1 MSLSSTGKKYK
12 SVVIR
17 NVNIINGRGTPAY
30 GPADILIEDE
40 KIKEIVGVTPG
51 ALKRSGF
58 KRPEA
63 EYEINAKGMYAIPGL
78 VDMHV
83 HVPFR
88 ETQCG
93 PKSAEYCY
101 KLFLAHGVTT
111 IRTCGFGT
119 DDKLIKHRKMS
130 KENKLPAPR
139 IVILGTTGNILTPE
153 EGKTKVR
160 ELHEKGCDGIK
171 MIPRT
176 NINEDVLRAMG
187 EEVKAL
193 DMKAGIAMHIPQ
205 NSELDAVSASEA
217 VGEYLTIEHTYGI
230 PQAAIPGS
238 QNLPAEYNY
247 SNEVDRFR
255 LSGHIWTEAA
265 KYPENVEA
273 VLDLMIANGTAWNP
287 TMVVYEIN
295 REYELCSRW
304 KWLDKYTTP
313 ALLKG
318 WSPNPASHA
327 TYHYNWKTSDEV
339 AWKEK
344 YRIWMYYL
352 KMFRD
357 RGGIITA
364 GSDCGFMYTLYGF
377 GLIRELE
384 LLQEAGFHS
393 LDVIK
398 MASTNAKILNGQD
411 EIVGGIQVG
420 FNSDIAIVDGNP
432 QENFKILY
440 GTGVPKYNDDK
451 TAMVPG
457 GGVIWTIKDGI
468 VFDAK
473 ELLEDVADYVAS
485 LKESS

>member
-1 MSLSSTGKKYK
+1 MSLTATGKKYK
-12 SVVIR
+12 STVIR

-30 GPADILIEDE
+30 GPVDILIEGE
-40 KIKEIVGVTPG
+40 TIKEIVGVTPG
-51 ALKRSGF
+51 ALSRPEF

-63 EYEINAKGMYAIPGL
+63 ENEIDAKGMYAIPGL

-93 PKSAEYCY
+93 PKSPEYAY

-119 DDKLIKHRKMS
+119 DDKLIEHRKQS
-130 KENKLPAPR
+130 EANELPAPR
-139 IVILGTTGNILTPE
+139 ILVLGTTGNILTPE
-153 EGKTKVR
+153 EGKKKVR

-176 NINEDVLRAMG
+176 NINSEILTAMG
-187 EEVKAL
+187 EEVREL

-205 NSELDAVSASEA
+205 NSEIDAVSASEA
-217 VGEYLTIEHTYGI
+217 IGEYLTIEHTYGI

-238 QNLPAEYNY
+238 QSLPPDYNY
-247 SNEVDRFR
+247 SDEVDRFR
-255 LSGHIWTEAA
+255 WSGHIWTEAA

-273 VLDLMIANGTAWNP
+273 VLDYMVENGTAWDP

-304 KWLDKYTTP
+304 KWLDEYTAP
-313 ALLKG
+313 ALLTSWK
-318 WSPNPASHA
+318 PNPARHA
-327 TYHYNWKTSDEV
+327 TYHFNWRTADEV

-357 RGGIITA
+357 RGGVITA

-384 LLQEAGFHS
+384 LLQEAGFHPI
-393 LDVIK
+393 DVIK
-398 MASTNAKILNGQD
+398 MASTNAKLLNGQD
-411 EIVGGIQVG
+411 EIAGGIQVG
-420 FNSDIAIVDGNP
+420 FNADIAVVDGNP
-432 QENFKILY
+432 LDNFKVLY
-440 GTGVPKYNDDK
+440 GTGVSKYNAEK
-451 TAMVPG
+451 TGMVPG
-457 GGVIWTIKDGI
+457 GGVAWTIKDGV

-473 ELLEDVADYVAS
+473 ELLRDVADYVAS
-485 LKESS
+485 L